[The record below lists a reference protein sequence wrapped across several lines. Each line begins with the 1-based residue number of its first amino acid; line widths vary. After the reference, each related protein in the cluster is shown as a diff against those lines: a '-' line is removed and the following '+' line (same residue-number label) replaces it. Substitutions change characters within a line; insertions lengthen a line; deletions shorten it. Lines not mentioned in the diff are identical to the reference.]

1 MRSKWLQAEKKLL
14 ALIIAAKCEE
24 ILYLNMGD
32 FQSGQMGQT
41 VNLLST
47 TSVVRIHHLPPIL
60 IRLSF

>member
-1 MRSKWLQAEKKLL
+1 MRSKWLQAEKRLL

-24 ILYLNMGD
+24 FLYLMGD

-47 TSVVRIHHLPPIL
+47 TSVVRIHHLPPDGI
-60 IRLSF
+60 